1 MPQGVLIGGISAFSA
16 FLIYLIS
23 LGLCVKSTFPVKS
36 TGPMG
41 TKLGKNLCYDEGQL
55 YKRDGVRFMHN

>member
-1 MPQGVLIGGISAFSA
+1 MPQGLLIGGISAFPA

-36 TGPMG
+36 PMG
-41 TKLGKNLCYDEGQL
+41 TKLGTNLCYDEGQL
-55 YKRDGVRFMHN
+55 SKRDGVRFMHN

>member
-1 MPQGVLIGGISAFSA
+1 MPQGLLIGGISAFPV

-41 TKLGKNLCYDEGQL
+41 TKLGKNLCYEGQL

>member
-1 MPQGVLIGGISAFSA
+1 MPQGLLIGGISAFPA

-41 TKLGKNLCYDEGQL
+41 TKLGTNLCYDEGQL
-55 YKRDGVRFMHN
+55 TKRDGVRVMHN